1 MARFCT
7 AVLFCGLIFFTT
19 HFPAARA
26 QGLPQTATPLP
37 TPAPVNRIVQ
47 PPFALELYFSELPQG
62 GVGILRVIGEGQRSL
77 TVRAFEREIAGFAS
91 GDAHY
96 ALLAAGMTQAARQ
109 YTLTAEVE
117 DTRGLIHLL
126 AASFRVTV
134 GPFVTTRI
142 ILPDWRVDLLDPEI
156 EQVESERLRALVSG
170 ETAPVWGSL
179 MLPVQYRL
187 TSPYGQ
193 YRNFNDVYRTRH
205 SGWDFRADV
214 GTPVAAMADG
224 RVAFTGWLDLR
235 GKYALIDHGGG
246 LYSGYAHLSQIHVVP
261 GQPARV
267 GQIIG
272 MSGNSGRS
280 TAPHLHWDVALQGQ
294 WIDGAELVKMWLPRP

>member
-1 MARFCT
+1 MLRPDI
-7 AVLFCGLIFFTT
+7 L
-19 HFPAARA
+19 HHPFPGRARA
-26 QGLPQTATPLP
+26 GLA
-37 TPAPVNRIVQ
+37 ADGYAAADAGAVNRIVQ

-96 ALLAAGMTQAARQ
+96 ALLAAGMTQAARH

-117 DTRGLIHLL
+117 DFRGLIHRLQ
-126 AASFRVTV
+126 ATFRVTV
-134 GPFVTTRI
+134 GPFVTTKI
-142 ILPDWRVDLLDPEI
+142 MLPDWRVDLLDPEV
-156 EQVESERLRALVSG
+156 EQGESERLRALISG
-170 ETAPVWGSL
+170 ESEPAWGRL
-179 MLPVQYRL
+179 QLPTGRAL
-187 TSPYGQ
+187 TSPYGEF
-193 YRNFNDVYRTRH
+193 RSFNDDYRTRH
-205 SGWDFRADV
+205 SGWDFRADI